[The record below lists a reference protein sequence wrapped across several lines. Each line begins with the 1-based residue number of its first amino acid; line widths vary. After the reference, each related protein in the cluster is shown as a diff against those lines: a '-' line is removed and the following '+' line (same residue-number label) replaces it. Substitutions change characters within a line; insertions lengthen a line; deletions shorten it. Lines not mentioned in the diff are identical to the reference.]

1 MKVLLVHGVGSGFT
15 EEAWTELLAAGDFDP
30 ATTDQFDYATVLD
43 DAGWF
48 VRLASKLIW
57 PIAAAFRQTSRVDEV
72 GDVQTWLVSPGVRS
86 KIAGVLR
93 GVILTGGYDVIV
105 AHSLGTLMTWEAISC
120 DVRFRRNAR
129 PYKDPIV
136 IFCGSPLGLG
146 TVRAFLQYKKNEPTF
161 AALGS
166 EVISGIRDP
175 IGKFGKDKWEPEGWT
190 RTYVPIGHSFTSYLR
205 YVSKSLRPY

>member
-15 EEAWTELLAAGDFDP
+15 EEAWLELLEAGNFDP

-43 DAGWF
+43 DAGWV
-48 VRLASKLIW
+48 VRLTSKLLW
-57 PIAAAFRQTSRVDEV
+57 PIAAAFRRTKHVDEV
-72 GDVQTWLVSPGVRS
+72 GDVQAWLVSPGVRS
-86 KIAGVLR
+86 RIAGVLR
-93 GVILTGGYDVIV
+93 GVILTGGYDVVV

-136 IFCGSPLGLG
+136 IFCGSPLGLA
-146 TVRAFLQYKKNEPTF
+146 TVRGFLAYKKNEPTF

-166 EVISGIRDP
+166 EVISGLRDP
-175 IGKFGKDKWEPEGWT
+175 VVKFGKDDWIPKGWV
-190 RTYVPIGHSFTSYLR
+190 RTCAPIKHEFTEYLR